1 MTSDCE
7 RSRPLSPPGWLWPV
21 AFLVYALAAAIG
33 LALAFPGTNATPFW
47 PPTAIALALLYRYGL
62 RLWPVIWAGAFTIN
76 LLFMLRS
83 GVAPLPAV
91 AAGIGIGAGNS
102 LEAWLAIYALRRVAG
117 DQFPFDGLRG
127 LIGFFLAAA
136 LAPVICA
143 TIGVTCSRLAGMSG
157 AVSYGQN
164 WFTWWVGDTSSALT
178 MAPILMIAVQA
189 HWRMPKRARVL
200 EAAALALVLVSGS
213 MAAFGIAQTYGDYRY
228 PMAFLLLPM
237 IFWAVLRFQNA
248 GAASAVFLI
257 SKIAVLSSIAEV
269 GLFARTDVNESL
281 VLLQVFII
289 VLAGTSLSLGTV
301 LTERGRLI
309 ARLATSNAE
318 LNALAFNDPLTGL
331 PNRRALLDRL
341 QQAERSARRHRKRA
355 ALLFLDLDRFKRIN
369 DSLGHQ
375 VGDELLKTVALRL
388 RHALR
393 DEDTVCRLGGDE
405 FVVLLGE
412 IDAAT
417 DPGVVARK
425 LIETLQEP
433 MKLAEYDLGVSTSI
447 GIALIPDDGA
457 DAKLLIR
464 YADMAMYRAKER
476 GRGNFQFYKE
486 EMNLAAIA
494 RLEREHELHK
504 ALQDKQFCIFYEP
517 IVDVRTAAIIGVEA
531 QLHWRHPQRGLLAP
545 EEFIPL
551 AEETGLI
558 VELGSWALQQA
569 CAEIGQLLDDGRQNL
584 SLSISMSLRQL
595 HDHNLAELIERSLG
609 RTRIEALWLNLEITD
624 RLLREDVLAEL
635 KFLNP
640 LGRTAIALTVD
651 DFGSTESA
659 MRLLAS
665 LPVAAIKIDHKLVA
679 RLFDDPAA
687 RDIAV
692 GVVRMARRFGVEV
705 LGEHVA
711 TQQQRDFLAING
723 CKYAQGF
730 WFHRPQPIAE
740 LATLLPRT
748 GAALAAS

>member
-1 MTSDCE
+1 
-7 RSRPLSPPGWLWPV
+7 
-21 AFLVYALAAAIG
+21 
-33 LALAFPGTNATPFW
+33 
-47 PPTAIALALLYRYGL
+47 
-62 RLWPVIWAGAFTIN
+62 
-76 LLFMLRS
+76 
-83 GVAPLPAV
+83 
-91 AAGIGIGAGNS
+91 
-102 LEAWLAIYALRRVAG
+102 
-117 DQFPFDGLRG
+117 
-127 LIGFFLAAA
+127 
-136 LAPVICA
+136 
-143 TIGVTCSRLAGMSG
+143 
-157 AVSYGQN
+157 
-164 WFTWWVGDTSSALT
+164 
-178 MAPILMIAVQA
+178 
-189 HWRMPKRARVL
+189 
-200 EAAALALVLVSGS
+200 
-213 MAAFGIAQTYGDYRY
+213 
-228 PMAFLLLPM
+228 
-237 IFWAVLRFQNA
+237 
-248 GAASAVFLI
+248 
-257 SKIAVLSSIAEV
+257 
-269 GLFARTDVNESL
+269 
-281 VLLQVFII
+281 
-289 VLAGTSLSLGTV
+289 
-301 LTERGRLI
+301 
-309 ARLATSNAE
+309 
-318 LNALAFNDPLTGL
+318 
-331 PNRRALLDRL
+331 
-341 QQAERSARRHRKRA
+341 
-355 ALLFLDLDRFKRIN
+355 
-369 DSLGHQ
+369 

>member
-1 MTSDCE
+1 V
-7 RSRPLSPPGWLWPV
+7 SPPSWLWV
-21 AFLVYALAAAIG
+21 AAFFAYVLAATLG
-33 LALAFPGTNATPFW
+33 LAFAFPGTNATPFW
-47 PPTAIALALLYRYGL
+47 PPTALAFALLYRYGL
-62 RLWPVIWAGAFTIN
+62 RMWPVVLAAAFTIN
-76 LLFMLRS
+76 TLFMLRA
-83 GVAPLPAV
+83 GVAPLPSV
-91 AAGIGIGAGNS
+91 AASLGVGIGNT
-102 LEAWLAIYALRRVAG
+102 LEAWLGIYVLRRVAG

-127 LIGFFLAAA
+127 LTGFFLAAA
-136 LAPVICA
+136 LAPAVCA
-143 TIGVTCSRLAGMSG
+143 TIGVTCSRLASMSG
-157 AVSYGQN
+157 AASYSQN

-178 MAPILMIAVQA
+178 MAPVLMLLLQA
-189 HWRMPKRARVL
+189 RWRVPTPARMLESTVL
-200 EAAALALVLVSGS
+200 TLTLVFGS
-213 MAAFGIAQTYGDYRY
+213 MAAFGIGQKYGDYRY
-228 PMAFLLLPM
+228 PLAFFLLPM
-237 IFWAVLRFQNA
+237 ILWAVLRFQNA
-248 GAASAVFLI
+248 GAVGAVFLI
-257 SKIAVLSSIAEV
+257 SKIAVLSSIV
-269 GLFARTDVNESL
+269 GVGPFARSDVNESL
-281 VLLQVFII
+281 LLLQVFVI

-309 ARLATSNAE
+309 ASLATSNAE

-331 PNRRALLDRL
+331 PNRRALLERL
-341 QQAERSARRHRKRA
+341 QQVERTARRHSKRA

-375 VGDELLKTVALRL
+375 VGDELLKTVARRL

-417 DPGVVARK
+417 DPAVVARK

-447 GIALIPDDGA
+447 GIALVPDDGT
-457 DAKLLIR
+457 DAKALIR

-476 GRGNFQFYKE
+476 GRSNFQFYKE
-486 EMNLAAIA
+486 EMNLAAVA

-504 ALQDKQFCIFYEP
+504 ALQDKQFCVYYEP
-517 IVDVRTAAIIGVEA
+517 IVDVRTAVIIGVEA
-531 QLHWRHPQRGLLAP
+531 QLRWRHPQRGLLMP
-545 EEFIPL
+545 QEFVPL

-569 CAEIGQLLDDGRQNL
+569 CSEIGQLLDDGCKNL
-584 SLSISMSLRQL
+584 SLSIDMSLRQL
-595 HDHNLAELIERSLG
+595 HDRNLAELIAHSLG

-624 RLLREDVLAEL
+624 RLLREDVLADL

-640 LGRTAIALTVD
+640 LGRTAVALTVD
-651 DFGSTESA
+651 DFGSIDST
-659 MRLLAS
+659 MRLLGS
-665 LPVAAIKIDHKLVA
+665 LPIGVVKIDRKLVA

-687 RDIAV
+687 RDIALAAI
-692 GVVRMARRFGVEV
+692 RTTRKFGVEV
-705 LGEHVA
+705 VGEHVA
-711 TQQQRDFLAING
+711 TQEQRDFLAING

-748 GAALAAS
+748 DAALAAS